1 MVEMV
6 YYVLLG
12 YGEMGRVKG
21 LVFVCC
27 FGYIG
32 REACMGKG
40 GYDRIGK
47 ERVYIVYLL
56 YMVSE

>member
-32 REACMGKG
+32 REACMHACMHGEG
-40 GYDRIGK
+40 G
-47 ERVYIVYLL
+47 L
-56 YMVSE
+56 